1 MMDFD
6 TKYTTGKLLRV
17 MGAFG
22 IVLTPI
28 FPFFAAEAFSK
39 DQDMNVSYIQ
49 TESAKLTSKQ
59 EEHTSSDFVVY
70 DSEEFSINYPRDWQV
85 APQENNGLTI
95 ISTDITMP
103 IRTEISLLRENP
115 DTLVPQKLEQIV
127 ASGVAVSR
135 YSLVTV
141 NGQSGFRIWH
151 DSATGQ
157 QTLVTFIGYGDQQTA
172 ILTSSYTPNTEIETL
187 VTTIHGSFVN
197 HSVAQAIQP

>member
-1 MMDFD
+1 
-6 TKYTTGKLLRV
+6 

-39 DQDMNVSYIQ
+39 DQYINVFH
-49 TESAKLTSKQ
+49 AKTGITKLNAKQ
-59 EEHTSSDFVVY
+59 EEQASSDFVVY
-70 DSEEFSINYPRDWQV
+70 DSEEFSINYPRGWQV
-85 APQENNGLTI
+85 TPQENNGVAI

-103 IRTEISLLRENP
+103 IRTEINLLRENP
-115 DTLVPQKLEQIV
+115 DTVVPQKLEQIV

-157 QTLVTFIGYGDQQTA
+157 QTLVTFIGYGEQQTA

-187 VTTIHGSFVN
+187 VTTIHGSFIN
-197 HSVAQAIQP
+197 HSVAQATQP